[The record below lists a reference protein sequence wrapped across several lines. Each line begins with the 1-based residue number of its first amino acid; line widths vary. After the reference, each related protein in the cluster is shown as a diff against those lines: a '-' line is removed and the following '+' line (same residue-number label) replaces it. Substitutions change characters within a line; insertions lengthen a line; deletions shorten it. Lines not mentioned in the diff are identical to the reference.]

1 MANIV
6 VKYLDEKRQFNV
18 ENKPVILRYLVYLFE
33 QKMNISYY
41 ENIEFKVN
49 DKVMYSG
56 NKLKL
61 DSMIGFNLVESN
73 KYELIYY

>member
-1 MANIV
+1 MANII

-18 ENKPVILRYLVYLFE
+18 ENKPVILKYLVYLLE

-61 DSMIGFNLVESN
+61 DSIIGFNLVESN

>member
-41 ENIEFKVN
+41 ENVEFKVN

>member
-1 MANIV
+1 MANII

-41 ENIEFKVN
+41 ENVEFKVN

>member
-41 ENIEFKVN
+41 ENVEFKVN

-61 DSMIGFNLVESN
+61 DSMIGFNSVESN

>member
-1 MANIV
+1 MANII

-18 ENKPVILRYLVYLFE
+18 ENKPVILKYLVYLFE

-61 DSMIGFNLVESN
+61 DYMVGFNLVDSN

>member
-18 ENKPVILRYLVYLFE
+18 ENKPAILRYLVYLFE

-61 DSMIGFNLVESN
+61 DSMVVFNLVDSN

>member
-1 MANIV
+1 MANII

-18 ENKPVILRYLVYLFE
+18 ENKPVILRYLVYLFK

-41 ENIEFKVN
+41 ENVEFKVN

>member
-1 MANIV
+1 MANII

-18 ENKPVILRYLVYLFE
+18 ENKPIILKYLVYLFE

-41 ENIEFKVN
+41 ENVEFKVN

>member
-1 MANIV
+1 
-6 VKYLDEKRQFNV
+6 
-18 ENKPVILRYLVYLFE
+18 
-33 QKMNISYY
+33 MNISYY
-41 ENIEFKVN
+41 ENVEFKVN

>member
-1 MANIV
+1 MANII

-18 ENKPVILRYLVYLFE
+18 ENKPVILKYLVYLFE

-61 DSMIGFNLVESN
+61 DSIIGFNLVDSN

>member
-18 ENKPVILRYLVYLFE
+18 ENKPVILKCLVYLFE

-61 DSMIGFNLVESN
+61 DSIIGFNLVESN

>member
-1 MANIV
+1 MANII

-18 ENKPVILRYLVYLFE
+18 ENKPVILKYLVYLFE

-41 ENIEFKVN
+41 ENVEFKVN

-61 DSMIGFNLVESN
+61 DSIIGFNLVDSN

>member
-6 VKYLDEKRQFNV
+6 VKCLDEKRQFNV
-18 ENKPVILRYLVYLFE
+18 ENKPVILRYLVYLFK
-33 QKMNISYY
+33 QKMNIYYY
-41 ENIEFKVN
+41 ENVEFKVN

>member
-1 MANIV
+1 MANII

-18 ENKPVILRYLVYLFE
+18 KNKPVILKYLVYLFE

-41 ENIEFKVN
+41 ENVEFKVN

>member
-1 MANIV
+1 MANII
-6 VKYLDEKRQFNV
+6 VKYLDEKRQFSI

-61 DSMIGFNLVESN
+61 DSIIGFNLVDSN

>member
-1 MANIV
+1 MANII

-18 ENKPVILRYLVYLFE
+18 ENKPVILKYLVYLFE

-61 DSMIGFNLVESN
+61 DSMVGFNLVDSN

>member
-1 MANIV
+1 MANII

-18 ENKPVILRYLVYLFE
+18 ENKPVILKYLVYLLE

-41 ENIEFKVN
+41 ESVEFKVN

-61 DSMIGFNLVESN
+61 DSIIGFNLVDSN

>member
-1 MANIV
+1 MANII

-18 ENKPVILRYLVYLFE
+18 ENKPVILKYLVYLFQ

-61 DSMIGFNLVESN
+61 DSIIGFNLVESN

>member
-18 ENKPVILRYLVYLFE
+18 ENKPAILRYLVYLFE

-41 ENIEFKVN
+41 ENVEFKVN

>member
-1 MANIV
+1 MANII

-18 ENKPVILRYLVYLFE
+18 ENKPVILKYLVYLFE

-41 ENIEFKVN
+41 ENVEFKVN

-61 DSMIGFNLVESN
+61 DSIIGFNLVESN

>member
-1 MANIV
+1 MANII

-18 ENKPVILRYLVYLFE
+18 ENKPVILKYLVYLFE

-41 ENIEFKVN
+41 ENVEFKVN

>member
-1 MANIV
+1 MANII

-41 ENIEFKVN
+41 ENVEFKVN

-61 DSMIGFNLVESN
+61 DSMVGFNLVDSN

>member
-1 MANIV
+1 MENII

-18 ENKPVILRYLVYLFE
+18 ENKPVILKYLVYLFE

-41 ENIEFKVN
+41 ENVEFKVN

-61 DSMIGFNLVESN
+61 DSIIGFNLVDSN

>member
-1 MANIV
+1 MANII
-6 VKYLDEKRQFNV
+6 VKYLDEKRQFSV

-41 ENIEFKVN
+41 ENVEFKVN

-61 DSMIGFNLVESN
+61 NSMIGFNLVESN
-73 KYELIYY
+73 KYELMYY

>member
-1 MANIV
+1 MANII

-18 ENKPVILRYLVYLFE
+18 ENKPAILKYLVYLFE

-61 DSMIGFNLVESN
+61 DSMVGFNLVDSN

>member
-1 MANIV
+1 MIISVGVNGVSIEDN
-6 VKYLDEKRQFNV
+6 KKKREHKGKSIIDNPK
-18 ENKPVILRYLVYLFE
+18 N
-33 QKMNISYY
+33 YY

-61 DSMIGFNLVESN
+61 DSMVGFNLVDSN